1 MKLSRSLTSLLLCS
15 LMLAAGCSI
24 IPESKKIEYKSEGKK
39 IRPLEIPPDL
49 VTPERDG
56 RYAMPTEPGSRSG
69 PTTYSAYSGDRQQQV
84 VQGNNEVLPK
94 IGEMRIERSGS
105 QRWLVVPGVAPE
117 KLWDTVKE
125 FWQENGMLINVEMPQ
140 AGIMETDWAENRAQI
155 PQDGLRR
162 LFGKILDS
170 VYSTAERDKYRT
182 RLEKTSDGST
192 EIYISHRGMSEL
204 YISEEKADTRWQP
217 RPPDPELEAEMLR
230 RLMARLG
237 NDETKTKTM
246 PAEVVKQ
253 DRAKLNRSG
262 PGGTTLEVSEPFDR
276 AWRRVGLALDR
287 IGFTVED
294 RDRSQGVY
302 YVRYVDPDAD
312 AKAKKDSGWLS
323 KMAFWKGSD
332 KELNKNS
339 QFRIYIKSGSE
350 TSTVQVL
357 TKEGGVDAGEVSG
370 KILGL
375 LYEQL
380 K

>member
-1 MKLSRSLTSLLLCS
+1 M
-15 LMLAAGCSI
+15 
-24 IPESKKIEYKSEGKK
+24 PDSKKIEYKSEGKK

-56 RYAMPTEPGSRSG
+56 RYAIPSEPGTRTG
-69 PTTYSAYSGDRQQQV
+69 PTTYSAYSGERQVQV
-84 VQGNNEVLPK
+84 AQGSTEVLPK

-105 QRWLVVPGVAPE
+105 QRWLVVPGMPPE

-125 FWQENGMLINVEMPQ
+125 FWQENGMLINIDMPQ
-140 AGIMETDWAENRAQI
+140 AGIMETDWNENRAKI
-155 PQDGLRR
+155 PQDGLRKF
-162 LFGKILDS
+162 FGKVLDS

-182 RLEKTSDGST
+182 RLEKLPDGST
-192 EIYISHRGMSEL
+192 EIYISHRGMTEV
-204 YISEEKADTRWQP
+204 YITEEKADTRWQP
-217 RPPDPELEAEMLR
+217 RPADPELEAEMLR

-246 PAEVVKQ
+246 AAEVVKQ

-262 PGGTTLEVSEPFDR
+262 PSGTTLEVSEPFDR

-312 AKAKKDSGWLS
+312 AKSKKDEGWLS
-323 KMAFWKGSD
+323 KMAFWKSSD
-332 KELNKNS
+332 KDLNKNS
-339 QFRIYIKSGSE
+339 QFRIHIKGSGE

-375 LYEQL
+375 LYEQM